1 MAVSPQPTLG
11 GASLA
16 ALGMAAPGPPR
27 PATEIGAEPNLAD
40 ATASPAAPPCPEPVS
55 GGVGMGLKA
64 CERGLEITEILPGG
78 PVHRT
83 GKVRVGDILKKVD
96 GKTVGDTVAAAKEQL
111 VGPMGSTVTLTVLRH
126 APFGMPDAISV
137 CVVRGRGSG
146 ADRPMLPSE
155 YTPFTGDILGKL
167 DEYKSTI
174 HDFVR
179 KYTEEGRSRSGDSIG
194 VGTMEWWMAGGSAGS
209 GAGARASDRERQTAS
224 PHALRARAIRTDSGS
239 AGSEQRHSLVADAT
253 TSATGHQSH
262 SSGDSPRLSPG
273 LAANRRVIKAGNDTL
288 RRVLQDAD
296 EAKENWHESSD
307 QLVSLQAQLKRAQG
321 DLHAQK
327 QLAAQELDAERARYG
342 MLAQQVES
350 LQSENSTLLEQVRG
364 GRQQASQEEQ
374 EGKIAHLED
383 ALRLLRIEQR
393 HGNGRAMVLMSER
406 DDALQRLAEAE
417 RALRLSEER
426 ELANTRDRERER
438 EQERRVARDLARE
451 YQAREA
457 ELHEQ
462 LHTLQSSQVLQI
474 ASMNRTCPPIRGAL

>member
-1 MAVSPQPTLG
+1 
-11 GASLA
+11 
-16 ALGMAAPGPPR
+16 
-27 PATEIGAEPNLAD
+27 
-40 ATASPAAPPCPEPVS
+40 
-55 GGVGMGLKA
+55 
-64 CERGLEITEILPGG
+64 
-78 PVHRT
+78 
-83 GKVRVGDILKKVD
+83 
-96 GKTVGDTVAAAKEQL
+96 
-111 VGPMGSTVTLTVLRH
+111 
-126 APFGMPDAISV
+126 
-137 CVVRGRGSG
+137 
-146 ADRPMLPSE
+146 
-155 YTPFTGDILGKL
+155 
-167 DEYKSTI
+167 
-174 HDFVR
+174 
-179 KYTEEGRSRSGDSIG
+179 
-194 VGTMEWWMAGGSAGS
+194 MAGGSAGS

-224 PHALRARAIRTDSGS
+224 PHALRARAIRTDSGT
-239 AGSEQRHSLVADAT
+239 AGSEQRQSLVADAT

-262 SSGDSPRLSPG
+262 SSGDSPSLSPSH
-273 LAANRRVIKAGNDTL
+273 AANRRMIKAGNDTL

-342 MLAQQVES
+342 MLAQQVE
-350 LQSENSTLLEQVRG
+350 LMRSENSTLLEQVRE

-426 ELANTRDRERER
+426 ELATTRER
-438 EQERRVARDLARE
+438 EQERRLARDLARE

-474 ASMNRTCPPIRGAL
+474 ASVNRTCPPIRGAL